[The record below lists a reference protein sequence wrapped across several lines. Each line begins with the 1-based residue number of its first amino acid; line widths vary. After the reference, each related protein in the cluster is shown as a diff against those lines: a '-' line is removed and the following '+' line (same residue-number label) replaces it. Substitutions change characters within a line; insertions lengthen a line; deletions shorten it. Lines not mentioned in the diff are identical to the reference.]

1 MLSLSPE
8 NPCQP
13 YAASFSRTF
22 LLVENFELKVSE
34 EQSLEVPPSQALN

>member
-13 YAASFSRTF
+13 PAASFSTTF
-22 LLVENFELKVSE
+22 LLVENFKLKVSE
-34 EQSLEVPPSQALN
+34 KPRLPVPPSQALN

>member
-13 YAASFSRTF
+13 QAASFSETF
-22 LLVENFELKVSE
+22 LLVENFKLKVSE
-34 EQSLEVPPSQALN
+34 EQRLSAPPSQALN